1 MSNVSVEA
9 KKAEALG
16 RMKELSIFEQIIER
30 FDKLGKV
37 GISTPP
43 VGAFFCAE
51 GEDLERVK
59 DFEQQFNALV
69 FVIVR
74 SFTDVGIMDSFL
86 FVSDYPEEW
95 QDDRLLLKHGEAV
108 AYVYNHSMPY
118 CQDIGSIGIQLTS
131 AAGLRR
137 IW

>member
-1 MSNVSVEA
+1 MSNVSVDA
-9 KKAEALG
+9 KEAEALC
-16 RMKELSIFEQIIER
+16 RMKELGIFEQTIEQ
-30 FDKLGKV
+30 FDKLGRV
-37 GISTPP
+37 SISTPP

-51 GEDLERVK
+51 GEDLERVR
-59 DFEQQFNALV
+59 DFERQFNALV
-69 FVIVR
+69 FVVIR

-95 QDDRLLLKHGEAV
+95 QDDHRLLKRGEVV

-118 CQDIGSIGIQLTS
+118 CQDIGSIGVQLTG
-131 AAGLRR
+131 AAGLHR